1 MTKKKCPLGEACDLT
16 TAWMLGA
23 ARARD
28 NISAGHLHLQ
38 LKVNRIGEGYIE
50 NDPGVELDCVMMDG
64 AFNLRA
70 VAEGLRQGPDR
81 VTPLEEQVK
90 AQAAEIKRLMKE
102 RDAAVHLARMRKAYI
117 EEARDERDA
126 FEAKLAKAVRLLRQH
141 CYPLDMS
148 DEDAATLAALT
159 GDKP

>member
-90 AQAAEIKRLMKE
+90 AQAAEIERL
-102 RDAAVHLARMRKAYI
+102 RGD
-117 EEARDERDA
+117 
-126 FEAKLAKAVRLLRQH
+126 LAKAVEAFGCWNRMMNNPA
-141 CYPLDMS
+141 YDMGEMVS
-148 DEDAATLAALT
+148 EFDAIARTTLAELT
-159 GDKP
+159 GAQKDGH

>member
-1 MTKKKCPLGEACDLT
+1 MTKKRCPLGEACDLT

-38 LKVNRIGEGYIE
+38 LKVNRVGGAYIE
-50 NDPGVELDCVMMDG
+50 DDEGMELDCVTMDG

-81 VTPLEEQVK
+81 VAPLEAEVK
-90 AQAAEIKRLMKE
+90 AQAAEIERL
-102 RDAAVHLARMRKAYI
+102 RDEVDRLRNAAAVVVVIHR
-117 EEARDERDA
+117 
-126 FEAKLAKAVRLLRQH
+126 EAKEFGSFRSTKFITALSLAV
-141 CYPLDMS
+141 S
-148 DEDAATLAALT
+148 DLNDTLT
-159 GDKP
+159 GGKDE

>member
-90 AQAAEIKRLMKE
+90 AQTAEIERLKAAMYE
-102 RDAAVHLARMRKAYI
+102 AIRLAEQPHYGDRGDALDHC
-117 EEARDERDA
+117 
-126 FEAKLAKAVRLLRQH
+126 FEAIDVLRT
-141 CYPLDMS
+141 
-148 DEDAATLAALT
+148 TLAALT
-159 GDKP
+159 GAQKNGN